1 MLAVCGMSLYGRDVG
16 FVESTSGGN
25 ATKFK
30 EFAPSTESVE
40 ESGRG
45 RENEESMLSSYGL
58 VVSHPK

>member
-1 MLAVCGMSLYGRDVG
+1 MSLYGRDVG